1 MINAIVLV
9 KSLEFLPQ
17 TKILLT
23 DFQEKYFVRTLIF
36 ILVTS
41 D

>member
-1 MINAIVLV
+1 MQVSSS
-9 KSLEFLPQ
+9 KPFEFLPQ

-23 DFQEKYFVRTLIF
+23 DFQEKYFVSALIF

-41 D
+41 N